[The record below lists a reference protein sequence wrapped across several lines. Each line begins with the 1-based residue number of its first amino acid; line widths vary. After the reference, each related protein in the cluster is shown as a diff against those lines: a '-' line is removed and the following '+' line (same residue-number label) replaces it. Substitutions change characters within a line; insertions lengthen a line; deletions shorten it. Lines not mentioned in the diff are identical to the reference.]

1 MASSDGRT
9 EILQNLTPIGVD
21 PNNFDAILSGHDDL
35 KDIVDPE
42 GTNKPKPY
50 IYQRTSKKLN
60 VEPQECVVFE
70 DSSAGVNAAS
80 SAGMSVMAI
89 PNSYTKNQDFSGAV
103 NITTFSNIDIN
114 TLTQ

>member
-42 GTNKPKPY
+42 GTSKPKPY